1 MVIRKPIKRAR
12 SLFSDIVKGDDPE
25 YANKAEL
32 TSTNVNSTSV
42 IDKSKSDTQ
51 YLNQKTPKKIQIH
64 KNQQKNG
71 KLNKK
76 ITKILPKLDMTQYR
90 AVSFKN
96 LIFGGK
102 KSCLKRFCVA
112 GSDQKIGIDWSQF
125 KGDVHEALDVVFN
138 AIGDSIYTRYD
149 DYRANV
155 TYITLDNL
163 EDATNLMSKTLNY
176 DDQKIDLYQTVK
188 IEEDIM
194 TVNIPNFKEISI
206 TKMIELV
213 TKQLKPLGEIKD
225 ISVLLRKNTIET
237 ELPLFLDHKDGRI
250 NIFYRGCKEACS
262 YCKKDGHWKS
272 ECPTLKNITSKKN
285 FMSDMAKSSL
295 KFSLP
300 EPTKIAVS
308 TPPALIIKKYDPK
321 TSTKTAEI
329 PSSPIEKVSSGDDTE
344 SDGSNDDKD
353 KPKSKMTTKFTIN
366 SDDFS
371 DISVDSG
378 MSIPMEIKKEFISP
392 NLSPMNES
400 DGYSPPSEHSL
411 MAAKARMG
419 IISGKSFNNYVS
431 NVDNAPPG
439 KNIAAIDP
447 ESIAEHQEISDIEF

>member
-1 MVIRKPIKRAR
+1 
-12 SLFSDIVKGDDPE
+12 
-25 YANKAEL
+25 
-32 TSTNVNSTSV
+32 
-42 IDKSKSDTQ
+42 
-51 YLNQKTPKKIQIH
+51 
-64 KNQQKNG
+64 
-71 KLNKK
+71 
-76 ITKILPKLDMTQYR
+76 
-90 AVSFKN
+90 
-96 LIFGGK
+96 
-102 KSCLKRFCVA
+102 SCHKRFCVA

-125 KGDVHEALDVVFN
+125 KGDVPEALDVVFN

-163 EDATNLMSKTLNY
+163 EDAAKLMSKTLTY

-188 IEEDIM
+188 IEEVIM
-194 TVNIPNFKEISI
+194 AVNIPNFKEISI

-225 ISVLLRKNTIET
+225 ISALCNKYRNEYIPYGMKVLLRKNTIDT
-237 ELPLFLDHKDGRI
+237 ELPLFLDHEDGRI

-262 YCKKDGHWKS
+262 YCKEDGHWKS

-308 TPPALIIKKYDPK
+308 TPSALIIKKDDPK
-321 TSTKTAEI
+321 TSTKSKFLFIKPVEESKVINDTKVSTTVEAVKAKPSTINRLRGTVGLKKPPASSIAADEI
-329 PSSPIEKVSSGDDTE
+329 PSSPIEKVSSYDDTE
-344 SDGSNDDKD
+344 SDGSTDDNNQPLIKR
-353 KPKSKMTTKFTIN
+353 TTKSTIN

-371 DISVDSG
+371 DISMESDTS
-378 MSIPMEIKKEFISP
+378 SPMEIKKEFIPPNPSP
-392 NLSPMNES
+392 KSDS
-400 DGYSPPSEHSL
+400 DGYSPPSEHAL

-419 IISGKSFNNYVS
+419 QISHKTFNKFVT
-431 NVDNAPPG
+431 NVDKAPPG
-439 KNIAAIDP
+439 SNIAAIEPGSD
-447 ESIAEHQEISDIEF
+447 AEHQEISDIEY